1 MTTICIALYMVLL
14 FNFVLVSSLYLNKTQ
29 QTLITNLIKENK
41 LSLPERE
48 KVNDILFES
57 YKECSHKR
65 ACYFKFIHR
74 YKCRNI
80 NIKDLKSAAE
90 FGLMKAAL
98 NYNGKSSFYYYSS
111 LHIKNELLTAL
122 TNHNAGASPVA
133 KTTLRKGFS
142 NSKKTFDLS
151 EYYSLQNKLNVIYES
166 VKSPEFLNSISTNN
180 YKYLENIIQQEE
192 NERIWN
198 EVLSIISVNPLTEK
212 IFLLKYNKE
221 FQKIR
226 TDKEISEIV
235 GYSEGYVTVH
245 VKKSKEMIN
254 EKIADII
261 SYDTN
266 NLKRPL

>member
-1 MTTICIALYMVLL
+1 MTTICIALYMFLL
-14 FNFVLVSSLYLNKTQ
+14 FNFVTVNTLYLNKIQ
-29 QTLITNLIKENK
+29 QTTITNLIKNNR
-41 LSLPERE
+41 LSFPERE
-48 KVNDILFES
+48 KINNVLFEA

-65 ACYFKFIHR
+65 ACYFKYIHR

-80 NIKDLKSAAE
+80 NIDDLKSAAE

-98 NYNGKSSFYYYSS
+98 NYNGNSSFYFYSS

-122 TNHNAGASPVA
+122 TNHNAGVSPIA

-142 NSKKTFDLS
+142 NSKKTFNLG

-166 VKSPEFLNSISTNN
+166 IKSPEFLNSISRSN
-180 YKYLENIIQQEE
+180 YKSLENIIQAEE

-198 EVLSIISVNPLTEK
+198 EVLSILSVNPLREN

-226 TDKEISEIV
+226 TDKEISKIV
-235 GYSEGYVTVH
+235 GYSEGYVTRN
-245 VKKSKEMIN
+245 VKKIK
-254 EKIADII
+254 DIL
-261 SYDTN
+261 SSNFN
-266 NLKRPL
+266 NTKYIMK

>member
-1 MTTICIALYMVLL
+1 MCIVLYMFLL
-14 FNFVLVSSLYLNKTQ
+14 FNFVTVNTLYLNKIQ
-29 QTLITNLIKENK
+29 QTTITNLIKNNR
-41 LSLPERE
+41 LSFPERE
-48 KVNDILFES
+48 KINNVLFEA

-65 ACYFKFIHR
+65 ACYFKYIHR

-80 NIKDLKSAAE
+80 NIDDLKSAAE

-98 NYNGKSSFYYYSS
+98 NYNGNSSFYFYSS

-122 TNHNAGASPVA
+122 TNHNAGVSPIA

-142 NSKKTFDLS
+142 NSKKTFNLG

-166 VKSPEFLNSISTNN
+166 IKSPEFLNSISRSN
-180 YKYLENIIQQEE
+180 YKSLENIIQAEE

-198 EVLSIISVNPLTEK
+198 EVLSILSVNPLREN

-226 TDKEISEIV
+226 TDKEISKIV
-235 GYSEGYVTVH
+235 GYSEGYVTRN
-245 VKKSKEMIN
+245 VKKIK
-254 EKIADII
+254 DIL
-261 SYDTN
+261 SSNFN
-266 NLKRPL
+266 NTKYIMK